1 MPARF
6 GIGDE
11 VTLRGT
17 VRLIDAAGDGTV
29 TIELHGTGQR
39 VTVMASSTYASRCP
53 SGKSAMSPADALA
66 SHGRGFAAAVRALA
80 LCSATRGGSAAGCRS
95 AVVELVATRPQ

>member
-1 MPARF
+1 MRGMPARF

-39 VTVMASSTYASRCP
+39 VTVMASSTY
-53 SGKSAMSPADALA
+53 
-66 SHGRGFAAAVRALA
+66 
-80 LCSATRGGSAAGCRS
+80 
-95 AVVELVATRPQ
+95 VELVAKAKGGQGAPKGLK